1 MRGNTRAR
9 YLNKKMITTG
19 FTICLIYEK
28 RHSMSRI
35 TKGTWITKGA
45 SEYTEE
51 KSVSQRNI
59 EMICFP
65 FDGAQQ
71 SL

>member
-1 MRGNTRAR
+1 
-9 YLNKKMITTG
+9 
-19 FTICLIYEK
+19 
-28 RHSMSRI
+28 MSRI
-35 TKGTWITKGA
+35 TKGAWITKGA
-45 SEYTEE
+45 SGYTEE

-59 EMICFP
+59 EMICLP